1 MEVQSEQQNNPSEE
15 HSSQAQASVEDAS
28 LNFGTASNN
37 VEATST
43 AEVQVSTVPGKKLFF
58 FWSFSQREHGFF
70 FIADPTPEVPPVEN
84 KYVAGDGEGSE
95 DSDEDEEEVIEE
107 SPCGRYNK
115 RREVVKYR
123 FVAFIERNST

>member
-28 LNFGTASNN
+28 VNVGTASNN

-43 AEVQVSTVPGKKLFF
+43 AEVQVSTVPGKIL
-58 FWSFSQREHGFF
+58 GFF
-70 FIADPTPEVPPVEN
+70 VIFLEATCVFLYIADPTPEVPPVEN

-123 FVAFIERNST
+123 

>member
-43 AEVQVSTVPGKKLFF
+43 AEVQVSTVPGKKSGL
-58 FWSFSQREHGFF
+58 
-70 FIADPTPEVPPVEN
+70 I
-84 KYVAGDGEGSE
+84 
-95 DSDEDEEEVIEE
+95 VIFLEATCVFLYCR
-107 SPCGRYNK
+107 SYSRSSA
-115 RREVVKYR
+115 R
-123 FVAFIERNST
+123 

>member
-1 MEVQSEQQNNPSEE
+1 MLKPLQRRKSKFRQFLVRNYCF
-15 HSSQAQASVEDAS
+15 
-28 LNFGTASNN
+28 L
-37 VEATST
+37 
-43 AEVQVSTVPGKKLFF
+43 
-58 FWSFSQREHGFF
+58 SFSWRGHRFF

-123 FVAFIERNST
+123 FVAFIERNITLLGNIEHQGPRTRRGRGAGGLSPPTF